1 MIFDLSPIGMSLCMA
16 LQALWQLVII
26 FATWTGRRK
35 KKKKKFPVYG
45 LIPQT

>member
-1 MIFDLSPIGMSLCMA
+1 MIFDLSLIGMSLCMA

-26 FATWTGRRK
+26 FATWTGRK
-35 KKKKKFPVYG
+35 KKKKKSIPVYS